1 MKTLGIFAILFLMST
16 ALFGQNRGGVVSSG
30 SAARPSIAAPAQ
42 QRGVGSVLYPAG
54 AVPPVASGSPFVN
67 TSIGRVGPGR
77 DRTRVTTTRP
87 GAFLYPYPVY
97 VGGGGYFDSSYYGQ
111 PAPAATG
118 QDQPNVIVV
127 YPPQQPPVIINQF
140 GSGDAPYATRVQP
153 QNIYPA
159 PAQAEEPSAGEA
171 THYLIAFKDHSIYSA
186 VAYWVDGDTLHY
198 FTTGS
203 THNQA
208 SVSLIDRELTE
219 RLNKESG
226 AEVKLPPAK

>member
-1 MKTLGIFAILFLMST
+1 MKTLGIFAILLLLSS
-16 ALFGQNRGGVVSSG
+16 ALFAQNRGAVVSSG
-30 SAARPSIAAPAQ
+30 GGARTTMAAPAT
-42 QRGVGSVLYPAG
+42 QRSVGSVLYPAG
-54 AVPPVASGSPFVN
+54 AVPAVTAGSPFVN

-77 DRTRVTTTRP
+77 DRARVATRP
-87 GAFLYPYPVY
+87 GAFLYSYPVY
-97 VGGGGYFDSSYYGQ
+97 VGGGGYYDSSYYGQ
-111 PAPAATG
+111 QAPAATG
-118 QDQPNVIVV
+118 QDQQPNVIVV
-127 YPPQQPPVIINQF
+127 YPPQQPPVIINQY
-140 GSGDAPYATRVQP
+140 GSGDAPYPTRVQP
-153 QNIYPA
+153 QNIYPS
-159 PAQAEEPSAGEA
+159 PAQAEEPSTGDAP
-171 THYLIAFKDHSIYSA
+171 HYLIAFKDHSIYSA